1 MTSRE
6 LIDAQFDRA
15 VEIVQGLP
23 KTGPIQ
29 TDYEEKLTMYSLYKQ
44 ATVGNVKSPRP
55 GMWDMLGRAKWDAW
69 AKHKD
74 LDPHEAKWLY
84 VDALLKV
91 LRKYSDKTIA
101 KDLVQELESYSG
113 DPSHIILSRTLS
125 KSEGSESSGS
135 TTSEDDAVPP
145 QLPRSTSQSQ
155 SQIRPFQHKPV
166 RPQAEIESGDD
177 EEDDDDDDEA
187 RELPMQGQANP
198 ILIQSQLT
206 RPQSSMSA
214 TSNRYRTPLAG
225 SLAMSP
231 PLNQMIPTIQPLPG
245 FETPSAFAEPSPTSI
260 PSSLY
265 PATSSIA
272 GYLESSRGMTSPPS
286 VFPAPSS
293 SYHSQSQPMPL
304 GQYGVVRSASS
315 IALERALESMQAQL
329 AAFNERLEIF
339 EATTSPSG
347 SRTRLPT
354 SRDGFLPGG
363 RGGGSPTDRQG
374 SIEWDTE
381 DLGLWSFVV
390 TPTLRGLEFLKQVA
404 GFFARSE
411 GNRSPSLIVLRRL
424 CLDASFILCFLALFR
439 ILWRKSGI
447 RRREVNAALVV
458 LWRALLGRKERL
470 LVDRGV

>member
-74 LDPHEAKWLY
+74 LDPYEAKWLY

-91 LRKYSDKTIA
+91 LRKYSDKTMA

-125 KSEGSESSGS
+125 KSAGSESSGS
-135 TTSEDDAVPP
+135 SASEDEMPP
-145 QLPRSTSQSQ
+145 SQYPRSTSQSQ
-155 SQIRPFQHKPV
+155 SLIHSFQHDHPIC
-166 RPQAEIESGDD
+166 PEAETESEEDSED
-177 EEDDDDDDEA
+177 EEDEDEA
-187 RELPMQGQANP
+187 RELPISVMQGNP
-198 ILIQSQLT
+198 ALALSQLN

-231 PLNQMIPTIQPLPG
+231 PPNQIVPTIQPLPG

-272 GYLESSRGMTSPPS
+272 GYPESSRGMTSPPS
-286 VFPAPSS
+286 MFPPPSS
-293 SYHSQSQPMPL
+293 SYRSQPQSMPM
-304 GQYGVVRSASS
+304 GQYGVVRPASS

-329 AAFNERLEIF
+329 AAFNERLEIL
-339 EATTSPSG
+339 EAATSPSG
-347 SRTRLPT
+347 SRAKLPT
-354 SRDGFLPGG
+354 SRDSFTPGS
-363 RGGGSPTDRQG
+363 RSPTDGRG
-374 SIEWDTE
+374 NIEWEME

-390 TPTLRGLEFLKQVA
+390 TPTLRGLDFLKQVIR
-404 GFFARSE
+404 FFARNE
-411 GNRSPSLIVLRRL
+411 EHRSPSMIVLRRL
-424 CLDASFILCFLALFR
+424 CLDASFILAFLALFR
-439 ILWRKSGI
+439 MVWRKSGI
-447 RRREVNAALVV
+447 RRREVNAALIV
-458 LWRALLGRKERL
+458 LWRALLGRRERL